1 MVVAGVI
8 GAVILW
14 TLISKIMEWRE
25 EKEEP
30 AKYSNSAIDMEFKT
44 ETDKPMPHV
53 DMETTK
59 AIAMDIKKDETA
71 EVVKTIGTRD
81 LFLET
86 LTKMG
91 CQYEIDE
98 EDDQISFM
106 WQGGHFTADAEN
118 DSAFVVV
125 WFLYWDEYELYDI
138 DALSR
143 VKRVIND
150 ANIRYSVNVVYSIN
164 EAGSTF
170 HVHSKKHFLFISQ
183 IPDVEGYLQS
193 ILGQIF
199 QVRHFVDSELVRLE
213 GKEENVSQ

>member
-1 MVVAGVI
+1 MAVVGVI

-14 TLISKIMEWRE
+14 TIISKILEWRE
-25 EKEEP
+25 EKNEEEVKQHE
-30 AKYSNSAIDMEFKT
+30 AQMAQDAAVRQMYDQALEQKRTTME
-44 ETDKPMPHV
+44 ETR
-53 DMETTK
+53 
-59 AIAMDIKKDETA
+59 
-71 EVVKTIGTRD
+71 GTRG

-98 EDDQISFM
+98 EDNQVRFK
-106 WQGGHFTADAEN
+106 WQGGNFSADAEN
-118 DSAFVVV
+118 ESPFVVV
-125 WFLYWDEYELYDI
+125 WYLYWDEYELYDI

-150 ANIRYSVNVVYSIN
+150 ANIRYNVNVVYSIN

-183 IPDVEGYLQS
+183 IPDIEGYLQS

-199 QVRHFVDSELVRLE
+199 QVRHYVDSELVNLK
-213 GKEENVSQ
+213 GKEENVS

>member
-1 MVVAGVI
+1 MAAVGVI

-14 TLISKIMEWRE
+14 TVISKILGWRE
-25 EKEEP
+25 EKNEEEFRQHEVQM
-30 AKYSNSAIDMEFKT
+30 AQDAAVRQMYDQALEQEGTTME
-44 ETDKPMPHV
+44 ETK
-53 DMETTK
+53 
-59 AIAMDIKKDETA
+59 
-71 EVVKTIGTRD
+71 GTRD

-98 EDDQISFM
+98 EDNQVSFK
-106 WQGGHFTADAEN
+106 WQGGNFSADAEN
-118 DSAFVVV
+118 NSPFVVV
-125 WFLYWDEYELYDI
+125 WYLYWDEYELYDI

>member
-1 MVVAGVI
+1 MAVVGVI

-14 TLISKIMEWRE
+14 TIISKILEWRE
-25 EKEEP
+25 EKNEEEVRQHEVQM
-30 AKYSNSAIDMEFKT
+30 AQDVAVRQMYDQALEQK
-44 ETDKPMPHV
+44 
-53 DMETTK
+53 ETT
-59 AIAMDIKKDETA
+59 MEET
-71 EVVKTIGTRD
+71 KGTRD
-81 LFLET
+81 LFLGI
-86 LTKMG
+86 LTKIG

-98 EDDQISFM
+98 EDNQISFK
-106 WQGGHFTADAEN
+106 WQGGNFSADTEN
-118 DSAFVVV
+118 DCPFVVV
-125 WFLYWDEYELYDI
+125 WYLYWDEYELYDI

-150 ANIRYSVNVVYSIN
+150 ANIRYNVNVVYSVN

-183 IPDVEGYLQS
+183 IPDIEGYLQS

-199 QVRHFVDSELVRLE
+199 QVRHYVDSELIKLK